1 MAKELRYNAE
11 ARLRLERGVNA
22 LADAVKVTLGP
33 KGRNAVLEKLTGPPT
48 ITNDGV
54 TIAREIQLRD
64 PFANMGA
71 QLVKEVAMKT
81 NGVVGDGTTTATVLA
96 QAMVR
101 EGLRAVDQGANPMR
115 VRRGIERAVAAVI
128 DALTDQAVQI
138 GGRADLERIASLAAS
153 DDEVI
158 GAVIASAVE
167 HVGRTGVITT
177 EESDALGLSVDVVDG
192 IEFDHGYISG
202 YMVTDHERMEAVLD
216 NPVVLLTNKK
226 ITSVQEIMPA
236 VESAKRAD
244 RPLLV
249 LAEEVDGPALQ
260 LLVGGNMHKT
270 MQSVV
275 VRAPGFGHR
284 RVAELEDLA
293 IALGGQVIA
302 KDTGLEL
309 SEVSLELLGTC
320 DRVTVTEN
328 ETTIVGAHGDQSMVD
343 ARVGQLEAQFGR
355 ARIDA
360 DRDVLELRIAR
371 LTGRVAVIRVGGV
384 TSVELKERMLR
395 VEDALAATRA
405 AVEAGIVSGGGTAL
419 AQAHRA
425 LEALTTDGDP
435 VGAEAV
441 ADEAVGIDVV
451 RRSLAEPLRWI
462 AMNAGFDGDE
472 VVRVVTGLPI
482 GHGFNA
488 LTGGYGDMFDEGV
501 IDPCKVTR
509 AALESAASIAA
520 LLITTETAVVEE
532 VLTHPGAIDA
542 PGFGD
547 LAEGMVRPSNIY

>member
-1 MAKELRYNAE
+1 MAKELRFNE
-11 ARLRLERGVNA
+11 DARRLLESGVNA

-54 TIAREIQLRD
+54 TIAREIQLAE

-81 NGVVGDGTTTATVLA
+81 NGMVGDGTTTATVLA

-101 EGLRAVDQGANPMR
+101 EGMRAVDAGANPMR
-115 VRRGIERAVAAVI
+115 VRRGIEHTVPSVVEALRLAA
-128 DALTDQAVQI
+128 TDV
-138 GGRADLERIASLAAS
+138 GGQEDLEHIATLAAS
-153 DDEVI
+153 DDEAI
-158 GAVIASAVE
+158 GSVIAEAVAR
-167 HVGRTGVITT
+167 VGKNGIVTT
-177 EESDALGLSVDVVDG
+177 EESDDAGLSVTVVDG

-202 YMVTDHERMEAVLD
+202 YMVTDRERMEAVYV
-216 NPVVLLTNKK
+216 NPVILLTNKK
-226 ITSVQEIMPA
+226 ITQVQDIMPTLE
-236 VESAKRAD
+236 VAKRAE
-244 RPLLV
+244 RPLVV
-249 LAEEVDGPALQ
+249 LAEDVDGPALQ
-260 LLVGGNMHKT
+260 LLVGGNMHNT

-293 IALGGQVIA
+293 VALGGSVIA

-309 SEVSLELLGTC
+309 SEVTREHLGSC
-320 DRVTVTEN
+320 DRITITEN
-328 ETTIVGAHGDQSMVD
+328 DTTIVGGHGKKNLVD
-343 ARVGQLEAQFGR
+343 ARIAQLETQFER

-360 DRDVLELRIAR
+360 DQDSLQMRLAR
-371 LTGRVAVIRVGGV
+371 LAGTVAVIKVGGA

-395 VEDALAATRA
+395 VDDALAATRA
-405 AVEAGIVSGGGTAL
+405 ALEEGVVPGGGAAL
-419 AQAHRA
+419 AQAQDAVSRV
-425 LEALTTDGDP
+425 ELTGD
-435 VGAEAV
+435 
-441 ADEAVGIDVV
+441 DAVGREVV
-451 RRSLAEPLRWI
+451 RRALSEPLRWI
-462 AMNAGFDGDE
+462 AINAGYDGDA
-472 VVRVVTGLPI
+472 VVTKVAGLEP

-488 LTGGYGDMFDEGV
+488 LTGHYGDMYAEGV
-501 IDPCKVTR
+501 MDPLKVTR

-520 LLITTETAVVEE
+520 LLITTETAIVEE
-532 VLTHPGAIDA
+532 VFGNPGAIMA

>member
-1 MAKELRYNAE
+1 MAKELRFNSD
-11 ARLRLERGVNA
+11 ARRLLESGVNA

-54 TIAREIQLRD
+54 TIAREIQLRN

-81 NGVVGDGTTTATVLA
+81 NGAVGDGTTTATVLA

-101 EGLRAVDQGANPMR
+101 EGLRAVDAGANPMR
-115 VRRGIERAVAAVI
+115 VRRGIERTVPVVVETLAGWASRVE
-128 DALTDQAVQI
+128 
-138 GGRADLERIASLAAS
+138 GPADLQHVATLAAS
-153 DDEVI
+153 DDEAIGSVVAEAV
-158 GAVIASAVE
+158 GAV
-167 HVGRTGVITT
+167 GRRGVITT
-177 EESDALGLSVDVVDG
+177 EESDDLGLWVSLVDG

-202 YMVTDHERMEAVLD
+202 YMVTDRERMETVYDAPLI
-216 NPVVLLTNKK
+216 LLTNKK
-226 ITSVQEIMPA
+226 ITQVQEIMPT
-236 VESAKRAD
+236 VEVAKRAD
-244 RPLLV
+244 RPLVV
-249 LAEEVDGPALQ
+249 LAEDVDGPALQ
-260 LLVGGNMHKT
+260 LLVGGNMHHT
-270 MQSVV
+270 MRSVV

-293 IALGGQVIA
+293 IALGGHVVA

-309 SEVSLELLGTC
+309 AEVTRGHLGSC
-320 DRVTVTEN
+320 DRITITEGS
-328 ETTIVGAHGDQSMVD
+328 TTIVGGHGDPSLVD
-343 ARVGQLEAQFGR
+343 ARIRQLEAQLDR

-360 DRDVLELRIAR
+360 DQDSLQLRMAR
-371 LTGRVAVIRVGGV
+371 LSGRVAVIRVGGA

-395 VEDALAATRA
+395 VEDSLAATRA
-405 AVEAGIVSGGGTAL
+405 AVEEGVVAGGGTAL
-419 AQAHRA
+419 TQAQDAVSRVE
-425 LEALTTDGDP
+425 L
-435 VGAEAV
+435 VG
-441 ADEAVGIDVV
+441 DEAVGREVV
-451 RRSLAEPLRWI
+451 RRALPEPLRWI
-462 AMNAGFDGDE
+462 AINAGFDGDE
-472 VVRVVTGLPI
+472 VVAKVSSLPV

-488 LTGGYGDMFDEGV
+488 LENSYGDMVDSGV
-501 IDPCKVTR
+501 MDPLKVTR

-532 VLTHPGAIDA
+532 IDVNPGAIMA

>member
-1 MAKELRYNAE
+1 MAKELRYNTE
-11 ARLRLERGVNA
+11 ARARLEQGVNA

-54 TIAREIQLRD
+54 TIAREIQLAD

-81 NGVVGDGTTTATVLA
+81 NGMVGDGTTTATVLA

-101 EGLRAVDQGANPMR
+101 EGLRAVDAGANPMR
-115 VRRGIERAVAAVI
+115 LRRGIERTVPVVLQ
-128 DALTDQAVQI
+128 ALTEQAVPI
-138 GGRADLERIASLAAS
+138 SGRDDLLRIASLAAS
-153 DDEVI
+153 DDDAIGEVI
-158 GAVIASAVE
+158 TRAVE
-167 HVGRTGVITT
+167 HVGEVGVITT
-177 EESDALGLSVDVVDG
+177 EESDTLGLTVDVVDG
-192 IEFDHGYISG
+192 IEFDHGYISA
-202 YMVTDHERMEAVLD
+202 YMVTNPERMEAVLE
-216 NPVVLLTNKK
+216 NPVILLTNKK
-226 ITSVQEIMPA
+226 ITAVQEIMPTIEA
-236 VESAKRAD
+236 AKRAD
-244 RPLLV
+244 RPLVV
-249 LAEEVDGPALQ
+249 LAEDVDGPALQ

-293 IALGGQVIA
+293 VALGGHVIA
-302 KDTGLEL
+302 KDTGIEL
-309 SEVSLELLGTC
+309 SEVAREHLGSC
-320 DRVTVTEN
+320 DRITVTEN
-328 ETTIVGAHGDQSMVD
+328 ETTIVGAHGEQELIN
-343 ARVGQLEAQFGR
+343 ARVGHLEAQRER

-360 DRDVLELRIAR
+360 DRDNLELRIAR
-371 LTGRVAVIRVGGV
+371 LTGRVAVIRVGGA

-395 VEDALAATRA
+395 VDDALAATRA
-405 AVEAGIVSGGGTAL
+405 ALEAGVVSGGGTAL

-425 LEALTTDGDP
+425 LADLNLPGD
-435 VGAEAV
+435 E
-441 ADEAVGIDVV
+441 GIGTQVV
-451 RRSLAEPLRWI
+451 RRALAEPLRWI
-462 AMNAGFDGDE
+462 AHNAGFEAED
-472 VVRVVTGLPI
+472 VVQIVEDLPL

-488 LTGGYGDMFDEGV
+488 LTGEYGDMFEEGV
-501 IDPCKVTR
+501 IDPLKVTR

-520 LLITTETAVVEE
+520 LLITTETAIVEHVV
-532 VLTHPGAIDA
+532 VNPGAIIA

>member
-1 MAKELRYNAE
+1 MAKELRYNTE
-11 ARLRLERGVNA
+11 ARARLEQGVNA

-54 TIAREIQLRD
+54 TIAREIQLAD

-81 NGVVGDGTTTATVLA
+81 NGMVGDGTTTATVLA

-101 EGLRAVDQGANPMR
+101 EGLRAVDAGANPMR
-115 VRRGIERAVAAVI
+115 LRRGIERTVPVVLQ
-128 DALTDQAVQI
+128 ALTEQAVPI
-138 GGRADLERIASLAAS
+138 SGRDDLLRIASLAAS
-153 DDEVI
+153 DDDAIGEVI
-158 GAVIASAVE
+158 TRAVE
-167 HVGRTGVITT
+167 HVGEVGVITT
-177 EESDALGLSVDVVDG
+177 EESDTLGLTVDVVDG
-192 IEFDHGYISG
+192 IEFDHGYISA
-202 YMVTDHERMEAVLD
+202 YMVTNPERMEAVLE
-216 NPVVLLTNKK
+216 NPVILLTNKK
-226 ITSVQEIMPA
+226 ITAVQEIMPTIEA
-236 VESAKRAD
+236 AKRAD

-249 LAEEVDGPALQ
+249 LAEDVDGPALQ

-293 IALGGQVIA
+293 VALGGHVIA
-302 KDTGLEL
+302 KDTGIEL
-309 SEVSLELLGTC
+309 SEVAREHLGSC
-320 DRVTVTEN
+320 DRITVTEN
-328 ETTIVGAHGDQSMVD
+328 ETTIVGARGEQGLIN
-343 ARVGQLEAQFGR
+343 ARVGHLEAQRER

-360 DRDVLELRIAR
+360 DRDSLELRIAR
-371 LTGRVAVIRVGGV
+371 LTGRVAVIRVGGA

-395 VEDALAATRA
+395 VDDALSATRA
-405 AVEAGIVSGGGTAL
+405 ALEAGVVSGGGAAL

-425 LEALTTDGDP
+425 LADLNLPGD
-435 VGAEAV
+435 E
-441 ADEAVGIDVV
+441 GIGTQVV
-451 RRSLAEPLRWI
+451 RRALAEPLRWI
-462 AMNAGFDGDE
+462 AHNAGFEAED
-472 VVRVVTGLPI
+472 VVQIVEDLPL

-488 LTGGYGDMFDEGV
+488 LTGEYGDMFEQGV
-501 IDPCKVTR
+501 IDPLKVTR

-520 LLITTETAVVEE
+520 LLITTETAIVEH
-532 VLTHPGAIDA
+532 VAVNPGAIIA